1 MKPDDKPTAERT
13 GQSVRLRAF
22 GHASIK
28 ATHHKTLELTADPQV
43 TESGTCIIGVAAEA
57 PMDGLLGLH
66 GPVRL
71 TLSCGG
77 AADSVRA
84 RMNPYFIASDPLIVR
99 IHPDPQHRS
108 LCIGADKAAADLDR
122 DLVGALQSPRAE
134 LDITITPEPDGR
146 PAQGVLFV
154 VATPI
159 GDRRDLSPRAE
170 ATLRSVDLIVAE
182 DTRTAR
188 TLLGGVRADIL
199 SLHDHNE
206 RGRVP
211 EVIDRLGRGDRV
223 ALISE
228 AGMPLVSDPGFHLVR
243 AAAEADCLIVPVPGP
258 DAVTTALSIAGLPTD
273 AFQFIGFLPR
283 KAGERRRRL
292 ADLRDSPQSTVFFEA
307 PHRILDSLDAVT
319 AELGDRAIAAC
330 RNLTKPG
337 EEVLRGT
344 AAAVADRLRARDA
357 VRGEFTVVIAPGQPE
372 APTGLSDELTAVAR
386 SLVEAGVPTKTISA
400 ALAKGTGASKR
411 DMFNLVLTLKDGS
424 AGDPGTRE

>member
-1 MKPDDKPTAERT
+1 MKPDDKSTVEKP
-13 GQSVRLRAF
+13 GHPVRLRAL

-28 ATHHKTLELTADPQV
+28 ATHHKTLELTADQQLSG
-43 TESGTCIIGVAAEA
+43 SGTCIIGVAAEA
-57 PMDGLLGLH
+57 SMDALLGLR

-77 AADSVRA
+77 LADSVRA
-84 RMNPYFIASDPLIVR
+84 RMNPLFIASDPLIVR
-99 IHPDPQHRS
+99 IHPAPQHRS
-108 LCIGADKAAADLDR
+108 LCIGADKSAADLDR
-122 DLVGALQSPRAE
+122 DLIAALQSPGAE
-134 LDITITPEPDGR
+134 LDISITPEPDGR
-146 PAQGVLFV
+146 PVPGVLFV

-159 GDRRDLSPRAE
+159 GDRRDLSPRAD

-188 TLLGGVRADIL
+188 TLLGGVRAEML

-211 EVIDRLGRGDRV
+211 EVIDRLGQGDRV

-243 AAAEADCLIVPVPGP
+243 AAADADCLVVPVPGP
-258 DAVTTALSIAGLPTD
+258 DAVTTALSVAGLPTD

-292 ADLRDSPQSTVFFEA
+292 AELRDCPQSTVFFEA
-307 PHRILDSLDAVT
+307 PHRILDSLDAAA
-319 AELGDRAIAAC
+319 AELGDRAITAC

-337 EEVLRGT
+337 EEILRGT
-344 AAAVADRLRARDA
+344 AASVADRLRARDA
-357 VRGEFTVVIAPGQPE
+357 VRGEFTVVIAPGEPE
-372 APTGLSDELTAVAR
+372 APTGLSDELAAVAR
-386 SLVEAGVPTKTISA
+386 SLVEAGVPTKTIGT

-424 AGDPGTRE
+424 AKDD